1 MRDAGAGLLGIVTPA
16 GEWTCPMH
24 PEIERERPGSCP
36 LCGMALERRTV
47 ALPGGGAE
55 EAAEAAAENPELRD
69 MVRRFR
75 VTAALALPLLAAG
88 MAEAV
93 PAGMRL
99 LDAVPAATRNLAEL
113 LLATPAVLWG
123 GWPFFQRGWASL
135 VHRSLNMFTLIA
147 LGTGVAYGY
156 SVAATLAP
164 RLFPAGVRGAGGP
177 AGVLPVYFEAAAVI
191 TALVQLGQV
200 LEMRARGRTQSA
212 LRALLDLA
220 PPVAHRLAHCGGES
234 EVPLAAVRP
243 GDLLRVRPGDKVPVD
258 GRVREGRAVI
268 DESML
273 TGEPLAVEKAA
284 GDRVTGGTVNGAGSF
299 VMIAERVGSDT
310 LLAQIVRTVGEAQ
323 RSRAPIQQVAD
334 RVAAWFVPLV
344 IAAAAAAFAA
354 WWLLGPQPRLA
365 HALLAA
371 VSVLIIACPCALGLA
386 TPMSIMVASGRGAQA
401 GVLIRNALALQV
413 FERVDTLVVDKT
425 GTLTEGRPRLT
436 TIETDPAD
444 TAAAAAGRTAE
455 AKDPAAAPG
464 SQAVHATGGA
474 GVSGVSGAAGD
485 GPLSAA
491 GGELLR
497 LAASLERGS
506 EHPLAAAVT
515 AAATERGL
523 RLVEA
528 VDFTYE
534 PGRGVRGRVEG
545 HALTLGTQ
553 DLMIAAGAEPRAG
566 GWLERADVLRN
577 DGQTVVFVA
586 VDGRIAGLLAVADT
600 LKTAAGATLAELR
613 RQGLRVL
620 VATGDSR
627 AAALAVAGRLGIAPA
642 DVEADALPDGKRAL
656 VARLQGEGHV
666 VAMAGDG
673 VNDAPA
679 LAQADLAIAM
689 GTGTAVAIESAAI
702 TLLRGDLRGLLR
714 ARRLSLAAM
723 RNIRQNLLFAFLY
736 NALGV
741 PIAAGA
747 LYPFTGLL
755 LSPMLASAAMS
766 LSSVSVIANAL
777 RLRRARL

>member
-1 MRDAGAGLLGIVTPA
+1 MHDAGRRLLGIVTLS

-24 PEIERERPGSCP
+24 PEVAAERPGSCP
-36 LCGMALERRTV
+36 ICGMALELRTV
-47 ALPGGGAE
+47 ALPGGGGAAVE
-55 EAAEAAAENPELRD
+55 EKNPELRD
-69 MVRRFR
+69 MERRFR
-75 VTAALALPLLAAG
+75 VTAALALPLLVTG
-88 MAEAV
+88 MAAAV

-99 LDAVPAATRNLAEL
+99 LATVPPATLNYAEL

-156 SVAATLAP
+156 SVVAALAP
-164 RLFPAGVRGAGGP
+164 RLFPAGVRGPGG
-177 AGVLPVYFEAAAVI
+177 AAPVYFEAAAVI
-191 TALVQLGQV
+191 TALVQLGQI
-200 LEMRARGRTQSA
+200 LELRARGRTQAA

-220 PPVAHRLAHCGGES
+220 PPVAHRLESCGGEH
-234 EVPLAAVRP
+234 EVPLGAVRP

-258 GRVREGRAVI
+258 GKVREGRAVI

-273 TGEPLAVEKAA
+273 TGEPLAVEKTA
-284 GDRVTGGTVNGAGSF
+284 GDSVTGGTVNGAGSF
-299 VMIAERVGSDT
+299 VMLAERVGSDT
-310 LLAQIVRTVGEAQ
+310 LLAQIVRAVSAAQ

-344 IAAAAAAFAA
+344 VAVAAAAFAA

-401 GVLIRNALALQV
+401 GVLIRNALALQI

-425 GTLTEGRPRLT
+425 GTLTAGRPRLT
-436 TIETDPAD
+436 ACEAAPPAPGAGPSRDRTAAPATGPTRDLTADSSADSSADPGADPRQRPAD
-444 TAAAAAGRTAE
+444 A
-455 AKDPAAAPG
+455 
-464 SQAVHATGGA
+464 
-474 GVSGVSGAAGD
+474 
-485 GPLSAA
+485 
-491 GGELLR
+491 LLV
-497 LAASLERGS
+497 LAASLEQGS
-506 EHPLAAAVT
+506 EHPLAGAIT
-515 AAATERGL
+515 AAAAARGL
-523 RLVEA
+523 RLTEA
-528 VDFTYE
+528 TDFVYE
-534 PGRGVRGRVEG
+534 PGRGVRGKVEG
-545 HALTLGTQ
+545 RALALGTQ
-553 DLMIAAGAEPRAG
+553 DLMLAVGADARQD
-566 GWLERADVLRN
+566 GWLERADVLRQ

-586 VDGRIAGLLAVADT
+586 VEGRLAGLLAVADP
-600 LKTAAGATLAELR
+600 LKDAAAATLAELR

-627 AAALAVAGRLGIAPA
+627 IAALAVARRLGIADS
-642 DVEADALPDGKRAL
+642 DVEAEALPDGKRAL

-723 RNIRQNLLFAFLY
+723 RNIRQNLLFAFVY

-766 LSSVSVIANAL
+766 LSSLSVIANAL
-777 RLRRARL
+777 RLRHARL

>member
-1 MRDAGAGLLGIVTPA
+1 MRDAGAGLLGSVTPA

-36 LCGMALERRTV
+36 ICGMALERRTV
-47 ALPGGGAE
+47 ALPGGGTQEAD
-55 EAAEAAAENPELRD
+55 EAAEENPELRD

-75 VTAALALPLLAAG
+75 VTAALALPLLVAG

-164 RLFPAGVRGAGGP
+164 HLFPAGVRGAGGP
-177 AGVLPVYFEAAAVI
+177 AGVVPVYFEAAAVI

-200 LEMRARGRTQSA
+200 LELRARGRTQAA

-258 GRVREGRAVI
+258 GRVHEGRAVI

-284 GDRVTGGTVNGAGSF
+284 GDKVTGGTVNGAGSF

-365 HALLAA
+365 HAVLAA

-436 TIETDPAD
+436 TIETDPAG
-444 TAAAAAGRTAE
+444 AAAAATERNAE
-455 AKDPAAAPG
+455 APDPAAAPG
-464 SQAVHATGGA
+464 SQAVHATGSA
-474 GVSGVSGAAGD
+474 GVSGAAGD
-485 GPLSAA
+485 GQLSAA
-491 GGELLR
+491 SGELLR

-506 EHPLAAAVT
+506 EHPLAAAIT
-515 AAATERGL
+515 AAATKRGL
-523 RLVEA
+523 RLTEA
-528 VDFTYE
+528 IDFTYE
-534 PGRGVRGRVEG
+534 PGRGVRGQVEG
-545 HALTLGTQ
+545 HALALGTQ
-553 DLMIAAGAEPRAG
+553 DLMIALGADPRAG
-566 GWLERADVLRN
+566 GWLERAAVLRN

-600 LKTAAGATLAELR
+600 LKASAGATLAELR
-613 RQGLRVL
+613 RQGLRVV

-627 AAALAVAGRLGIAPA
+627 AAALAVAGRLGIAAA

-656 VARLQGEGHV
+656 VARLQGLGRV

-689 GTGTAVAIESAAI
+689 GTGSAVAIESAAI

-777 RLRRARL
+777 RLRRTRL

>member
-1 MRDAGAGLLGIVTPA
+1 MPAAGGRLLGIVTPSSTA
-16 GEWTCPMH
+16 AGGEWTCPMH
-24 PEIERERPGSCP
+24 PEIVRERPGSCP
-36 LCGMALERRTV
+36 ICGMALELRTV
-47 ALPGGGAE
+47 ALPGGAGALAAA
-55 EAAEAAAENPELRD
+55 EAAEAANPELRD
-69 MVRRFR
+69 MQRRFR
-75 VTAALALPLLAAG
+75 VTAALAVPLLAAG
-88 MAEAV
+88 MAEAF

-99 LDAVPAATRNLAEL
+99 LDAVPAETRNLVEL

-156 SVAATLAP
+156 SVYSVTAALVP
-164 RLFPAGVRGAGGP
+164 HLFPAGVRAPGGA
-177 AGVLPVYFEAAAVI
+177 APVYFEAAAVI

-200 LEMRARGRTQSA
+200 LELRARGRTQTA

-220 PPVAHRLAHCGGES
+220 PPVAHRIDHCGGES
-234 EVPLAAVRP
+234 EVPLAEVRP
-243 GDLLRVRPGDKVPVD
+243 GDVLRVRPGDKVPVD
-258 GRVREGRAVI
+258 GRVREGRAVV

-284 GDRVTGGTVNGAGSF
+284 GDKVTGGTVNGAASF
-299 VMIAERVGSDT
+299 MMIAERVGSDT

-323 RSRAPIQQVAD
+323 RSRAPIQRVAD

-344 IAAAAAAFAA
+344 VAVAAAAFAA
-354 WWLLGPQPRLA
+354 WLLLGPQPRFA

-386 TPMSIMVASGRGAQA
+386 TPMSVMVASGRGAQA
-401 GVLIRNALALQV
+401 GVLIRNALALQA

-425 GTLTEGRPRLT
+425 GTLTEGHPRLT
-436 TIETDPAD
+436 TI
-444 TAAAAAGRTAE
+444 
-455 AKDPAAAPG
+455 AAAPG
-464 SQAVHATGGA
+464 GGPQ
-474 GVSGVSGAAGD
+474 GGPNGGPGADQEAD
-485 GPLSAA
+485 
-491 GGELLR
+491 ELLR

-506 EHPLAAAVT
+506 EHPLAAAIT
-515 AAATERGL
+515 GAAAERGL
-523 RLVEA
+523 RLTEA

-534 PGRGVRGRVEG
+534 PGRGVRGKVEG
-545 HALTLGTQ
+545 RALALGTP
-553 DLMIAAGAEPRAG
+553 DLMTALGAGPPAG
-566 GWLERADVLRN
+566 GLLERADALRR

-586 VDGRIAGLLAVADT
+586 VDGRLAGFLAVADPI
-600 LKTAAGATLAELR
+600 KESAGEALAELR

-627 AAALAVAGRLGIAPA
+627 AAALAVARRLGIDAA
-642 DVEADALPDGKRAL
+642 DVEAEALPEGKRAL
-656 VARLQGEGHV
+656 VARLQGEGRV

-689 GTGTAVAIESAAI
+689 GTGTAVAIESASI
-702 TLLRGDLRGLLR
+702 TLLRGDLRALLR

-723 RNIRQNLLFAFLY
+723 RNIRQNLIFAFVY

-766 LSSVSVIANAL
+766 LSSVSVIVNAL
-777 RLRRARL
+777 RLRHARL